1 MPDIQ
6 IQQIKI
12 RRLEKALAEA
22 TQPLHVAELNSQLVV
37 ERAALNE
44 AKAAALPVE
53 PDVKRE
59 EDGEILWA

>member
-1 MPDIQ
+1 MPDIK

-22 TQPLHVAELNSQLVV
+22 TQPLRVAELNSQLVI

-53 PDVKRE
+53 PNIARE
-59 EDGEILWA
+59 EDGDILWA